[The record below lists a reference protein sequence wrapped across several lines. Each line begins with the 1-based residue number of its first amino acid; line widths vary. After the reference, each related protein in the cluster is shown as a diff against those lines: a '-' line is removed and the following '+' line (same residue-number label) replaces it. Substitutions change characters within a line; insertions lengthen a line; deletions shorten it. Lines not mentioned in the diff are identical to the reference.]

1 MTQPE
6 SKIPHIAMA
15 EYTLDLGIPIVNF
28 LLRLKLADNE
38 AHAQELITS
47 NSFYINEQCINDV
60 DTFIRSKH
68 ISGTALIRAQD
79 RRVWVSL
86 YTEDNGLR

>member
-6 SKIPHIAMA
+6 PKIPHIAMA
-15 EYTLDLGIPIVNF
+15 EYALDLGIPIINF
-28 LLRLKLADNE
+28 LTRLKLADNE

-47 NSFYINEQCINDV
+47 NSFYINEQCLNDIGII
-60 DTFIRSKH
+60 IRSKH

-79 RRVWVSL
+79 RQVWVSL